1 MFFSRCLE
9 LEAVLGNGNCWHR
22 FDCLHFTE
30 QSTKPKPALVEGG
43 GRVQNTKKN
52 RNKHKEDKY
61 KDIYI
66 KPKPSL
72 RKGGRRVWKGY
83 FVEPNVYAKP

>member
-1 MFFSRCLE
+1 MPEENISKSGRGEFSRIVKIAKSAFLMFFSRCLE

-43 GRVQNTKKN
+43 GRVQNTKTKTETN
-52 RNKHKEDKY
+52 TKKTNTKT
-61 KDIYI
+61 YI
-66 KPKPSL
+66 
-72 RKGGRRVWKGY
+72 
-83 FVEPNVYAKP
+83 